1 MRKFFS
7 ILFLTMFFLVL
18 SLHPLVAYE
27 KEIKDLSLAMTE
39 NIVNAGIKTIA
50 VVDFTDLQGNVTE
63 LGRFIA
69 EEFSVALASA
79 GKGFELVDRTH
90 LKSIAQEHKLSITGV
105 IDPKTARE
113 LGKIVGVEALLTGVI
128 TPFKDSVR
136 LSIKILETNTAK
148 IIVASAGNIAR
159 TKAIEELMTKGIEVS
174 SLESPSISPTRTETI
189 QTVERERFLF
199 ELKECKLSGKT
210 LTCSFTVTNKS
221 EKDPVGITIYSSR
234 YGDLFEPPGTTHTAS
249 WLYDDLGNEYGAKSV
264 TLGQETRDTCVT
276 RTLAPQIPTKFIVQ
290 FKDVSPEAKAAVTIL
305 VAVNS
310 EELLFRNIPITK

>member
-159 TKAIEELMTKGIEVS
+159 TKVIEELMTKGIEVS

-221 EKDPVGITIYSSR
+221 KKDLVGITIYSSR